1 MNETDRLSIAFST
14 VIDSYKRMLRM
25 WQGIAFLLL
34 ILSMILASC
43 IAWAVYDSDV
53 QFRPCVGMSV
63 TTAVTGK
70 LLAKATGK
78 ENSLCTA

>member
-1 MNETDRLSIAFST
+1 MNDTDRLSIAFSA
-14 VIDSYKRMLRM
+14 VLDSYKRMLRM

-43 IAWAVYDSDV
+43 IAWAVYDSEV
-53 QFRPCVGMSV
+53 QFRPCVGMTI

-70 LLAKATGK
+70 ILAKAASK
-78 ENSLCTA
+78 ESSLCVA